1 MKLAQAQKTGP
12 QRSLVQRMSLQLI
25 VAATAVAT
33 VAGCAQDRED
43 ISRVQPNATKK
54 SELLG
59 REWYLRSTVVQTSF
73 GVGSTFPGA
82 MSKMVRGV
90 FDIQERAL
98 YFYRTY
104 EFMEGSEAYAQK
116 SDVDIPMKDANGKP
130 VTHAVP
136 EDYQQISC
144 DPNGNAAECGKASRC
159 ANKWRA
165 DKWPEEE
172 NWHGNCVRL
181 GKKYVY
187 RGAPVL
193 GYPISSHFDIV
204 RGYSTATG
212 EENNVLSENASD
224 RKWFDREY
232 MRVAWGGQ
240 SVTSYDHDVLFDTA
254 AAGGSTIIYEG
265 ENAPEGEGF
274 EKGAT
279 KLNDTVPQQWFHYI
293 AKVVAAPASTYLEG
307 FGQIPICF
315 FYPWYAG
322 GVFDCN
328 SEELKIRYSFL
339 EVPKFSKEPERA
351 YVARDS
357 DDVEMEKFGYFRTE
371 RPVFDIQFGNT
382 HNGAIRRVERH
393 RIWDKYVKCNVN
405 PKDDKGADGKPKCVT
420 ESKDTVWRGD
430 FDYSKMTPVP
440 VVYYINSDHPRD
452 LVSASIEITRRW
464 SEAFDATVAA
474 VKGKKADHPMYI
486 LCENSDADA
495 KAAKAKGLPVAE
507 WSGSGTPA
515 AKFCKEMDQPHRF
528 GDLRWSVMHAVPNP
542 IQVGL
547 YGYGPSAADPLT
559 GEIVAASAHAY
570 VGVMKPGAEAALQ
583 NLELLAGVKDWN
595 DIKRA
600 DEKKFTGYQIT
611 SLANDGPSVSSNKSL
626 AAVQAE
632 VAGMMDP
639 DVRGR
644 LQNEGLPQEDN
655 GGTYAQGR
663 FAKIKQAPELN
674 AMVSGDD
681 DGHTIPLRFK
691 DPRVTT
697 AKGPMKYTADQLQ
710 AFSLAN
716 WNHTAAR
723 ISRDKASAALAE
735 KTIHFQDFA
744 DNAILGL
751 ADEYGRRYD
760 AEFCKVYAVA
770 PGTLFTN
777 AMALPGSAAEVCTTE
792 AEYQSAGAGNGKI
805 CAKASDGK
813 SYWKACA
820 TKSLMQTIRVALNK
834 ANGGSPLAESYRVL
848 PGPLYTDTVDPVIRA
863 TQEIGRPMVDTLRG
877 KFKAELLERIY
888 MGTQEHEVG
897 HTLGLRHNFEA
908 STDAMNFTKE
918 FWTAKLKAGS
928 NDEVA
933 NPLQQDTYEQAIAR
947 VREKQLASVMDYTS
961 KFNGRYAGVGLYD
974 RAAIKFGYGNLVE
987 VFENFKPTDLDADPD
1002 GVGPLAP
1009 AAKYLETPAK
1019 STAGLLMLQHQGNQ
1033 DMNILNRRLHW
1044 STLPKYFKG
1053 VDNMLKRKDV
1063 SWTELK
1069 GDRCEADAD
1078 CTGGKKCAAFGEDK
1092 FCRDASVVEV
1102 PYRFCSDEYNGQT
1115 PNCATWDEGLDAYEI
1130 ARNAMED
1137 YENYWWFYG
1146 WARDS
1151 EIFYPNNY
1159 AARVERSMWTATRQ
1173 FQFWAVDFATNQ
1185 KDGWWKKRY
1194 GVEYDQDINGGLAG
1208 AYSTLN
1214 TFNTLAQA
1222 LGRPGCGFFGWNP
1235 VKGRYEPYTDVDQA
1249 QWTDIKRVDEVMGC
1263 RPLYPNWSY
1272 DGYVTRPE
1280 SGGQM
1285 YDRLSALA
1293 MLTDPTY
1300 PSFIATNESEDTRR
1314 YLVSFYN
1321 VFPRQLTNL
1330 LASMSVEDATAYGW
1344 QVVAGKN
1351 SDDDKLVPRPWVGSE
1366 AQKQRKL
1373 CGDLPTD
1380 ATDAERE
1387 GCLKY
1392 NVFPDARPV
1401 FPSSRFRMPLQAA
1414 YYGMAVLTKGFNRTF
1429 LDVSR
1434 VFLKGH
1440 HQQID
1445 LPADL
1450 DSKDVA
1456 TFTDPLSGKTYIAPK
1471 VTDETLN
1478 PGYLAV
1484 KLAEAELKKWTN
1496 LGKLQ
1501 ENYLFSEYQFRV
1513 SLLDIMR
1520 SMHEV
1525 YEK

>member
-1 MKLAQAQKTGP
+1 
-12 QRSLVQRMSLQLI
+12 
-25 VAATAVAT
+25 
-33 VAGCAQDRED
+33 
-43 ISRVQPNATKK
+43 
-54 SELLG
+54 
-59 REWYLRSTVVQTSF
+59 
-73 GVGSTFPGA
+73 
-82 MSKMVRGV
+82 
-90 FDIQERAL
+90 
-98 YFYRTY
+98 
-104 EFMEGSEAYAQK
+104 
-116 SDVDIPMKDANGKP
+116 
-130 VTHAVP
+130 
-136 EDYQQISC
+136 
-144 DPNGNAAECGKASRC
+144 
-159 ANKWRA
+159 
-165 DKWPEEE
+165 
-172 NWHGNCVRL
+172 
-181 GKKYVY
+181 
-187 RGAPVL
+187 
-193 GYPISSHFDIV
+193 
-204 RGYSTATG
+204 
-212 EENNVLSENASD
+212 
-224 RKWFDREY
+224 
-232 MRVAWGGQ
+232 
-240 SVTSYDHDVLFDTA
+240 
-254 AAGGSTIIYEG
+254 
-265 ENAPEGEGF
+265 
-274 EKGAT
+274 
-279 KLNDTVPQQWFHYI
+279 
-293 AKVVAAPASTYLEG
+293 
-307 FGQIPICF
+307 
-315 FYPWYAG
+315 
-322 GVFDCN
+322 
-328 SEELKIRYSFL
+328 
-339 EVPKFSKEPERA
+339 
-351 YVARDS
+351 
-357 DDVEMEKFGYFRTE
+357 
-371 RPVFDIQFGNT
+371 
-382 HNGAIRRVERH
+382 
-393 RIWDKYVKCNVN
+393 
-405 PKDDKGADGKPKCVT
+405 
-420 ESKDTVWRGD
+420 
-430 FDYSKMTPVP
+430 
-440 VVYYINSDHPRD
+440 
-452 LVSASIEITRRW
+452 
-464 SEAFDATVAA
+464 
-474 VKGKKADHPMYI
+474 
-486 LCENSDADA
+486 
-495 KAAKAKGLPVAE
+495 
-507 WSGSGTPA
+507 
-515 AKFCKEMDQPHRF
+515 
-528 GDLRWSVMHAVPNP
+528 
-542 IQVGL
+542 
-547 YGYGPSAADPLT
+547 
-559 GEIVAASAHAY
+559 
-570 VGVMKPGAEAALQ
+570 
-583 NLELLAGVKDWN
+583 
-595 DIKRA
+595 
-600 DEKKFTGYQIT
+600 
-611 SLANDGPSVSSNKSL
+611 
-626 AAVQAE
+626 
-632 VAGMMDP
+632 
-639 DVRGR
+639 
-644 LQNEGLPQEDN
+644 
-655 GGTYAQGR
+655 
-663 FAKIKQAPELN
+663 
-674 AMVSGDD
+674 
-681 DGHTIPLRFK
+681 
-691 DPRVTT
+691 
-697 AKGPMKYTADQLQ
+697 
-710 AFSLAN
+710 
-716 WNHTAAR
+716 
-723 ISRDKASAALAE
+723 
-735 KTIHFQDFA
+735 
-744 DNAILGL
+744 
-751 ADEYGRRYD
+751 
-760 AEFCKVYAVA
+760 
-770 PGTLFTN
+770 
-777 AMALPGSAAEVCTTE
+777 
-792 AEYQSAGAGNGKI
+792 
-805 CAKASDGK
+805 
-813 SYWKACA
+813 
-820 TKSLMQTIRVALNK
+820 
-834 ANGGSPLAESYRVL
+834 
-848 PGPLYTDTVDPVIRA
+848 
-863 TQEIGRPMVDTLRG
+863 
-877 KFKAELLERIY
+877 
-888 MGTQEHEVG
+888 
-897 HTLGLRHNFEA
+897 
-908 STDAMNFTKE
+908 
-918 FWTAKLKAGS
+918 
-928 NDEVA
+928 
-933 NPLQQDTYEQAIAR
+933 
-947 VREKQLASVMDYTS
+947 
-961 KFNGRYAGVGLYD
+961 
-974 RAAIKFGYGNLVE
+974 
-987 VFENFKPTDLDADPD
+987 
-1002 GVGPLAP
+1002 
-1009 AAKYLETPAK
+1009 
-1019 STAGLLMLQHQGNQ
+1019 MLQHQGNQ